1 MTEPANRL
9 EEAFGAFNRLSE
21 ELAGAYR
28 DLEQRA
34 AGLAD
39 ELALSRRE
47 KERQRAEKERLAD
60 RLSALIDSLP
70 GGVVVLDQ
78 DDRIRESNAPARQW
92 LGGDIEGERLSA
104 VLARARSGAAANDEL
119 LLADGRR
126 LTLSERAVEGGGET
140 IVLLTDVTEQRRLQV
155 RLDRNRRLAA
165 MGEMAARL
173 AHQVRTPLS
182 SALLYASHL
191 TDRRLTDGRRVR
203 FGRRLIER
211 LRDLEHMTRDM
222 LGFVRGGCGPTE
234 NLDLGELI
242 EDVRRSLS
250 ASVEDG
256 ARLEIHHR
264 TGPAHVQGDRQALVG
279 ALCNLVEN
287 AWQAGGD
294 GVRVSLCTRCNE
306 AGTVAVEV
314 LDDGPG
320 VEASD
325 RARIFEPFFTRRA
338 GGTGLG
344 LAVAR
349 SVAEA
354 HHGELSYEPR
364 TGGGSRF
371 VLVLPRVGAERLLPE
386 PAVLAGGAG

>member
-1 MTEPANRL
+1 MTEPAKRL

-34 AGLAD
+34 AGLSE
-39 ELALSRRE
+39 ELARSRRE

-60 RLSALIDSLP
+60 RLGALIDSLP
-70 GGVVVLDQ
+70 GGVVVVDA

-92 LGGDIEGERLSA
+92 LGEDIEGERLSA
-104 VLARARSGAAANDEL
+104 VLARACSGPAAEDEL

-126 LTLSERAVEGGGET
+126 LTLSQRLVEAGGET
-140 IVLLTDVTEQRRLQV
+140 IVLLTDVTEQRRLQA

-182 SALLYASHL
+182 SAMLYASHL
-191 TDRRLTDGRRVR
+191 TDRRLSAERRTR
-203 FGRRLIER
+203 FGQRLIER

-222 LGFVRGGCGPTE
+222 LGFVRGGNGPTE
-234 NLDLGELI
+234 TLAVEELI
-242 EDVRRSLS
+242 EDVRQSL
-250 ASVEDG
+250 AGALGGGAVLEVE
-256 ARLEIHHR
+256 HR
-264 TGPAHVQGDRQALVG
+264 AGRACLQGDRQSLAG

-287 AWQAGGD
+287 AWQAGGK
-294 GVRVSLCTRCNE
+294 GVRVQLRTRCDNT
-306 AGTVAVEV
+306 GSVLLEV
-314 LDDGPG
+314 RDDGPG
-320 VEASD
+320 IDPAD

-354 HHGELSYEPR
+354 HGGDLRFSSPAD
-364 TGGGSRF
+364 GGSRF
-371 VLVLPRVGAERLLPE
+371 ILELPRVAAETVGRE
-386 PAVLAGGAG
+386 PAALAGGMQ